1 MLFPEKMVYLK
12 IRIPE
17 DKIDEEIKNIGL
29 SGLLHI
35 DASKGEK
42 LFRSDEKEVEYLL
55 KKTEKFMDILGIKKR
70 SKWDGKEYS
79 TQEIQSFVLELEKEI
94 SKISNIKKEIEKEER
109 KLNLAKEILKASR
122 GYLDIPQ
129 LLKRLN
135 HIKIC
140 IGIVSSDNFEPLK
153 ISLNAYGVFVVYGE
167 MSNNSIWFSAFYT
180 QDTEEKLRSSISKNQ
195 AEILAEDYFKPEK
208 EKEIRTKKA
217 FTQKLLKDVK
227 RRFLNRLIKYNGY
240 LNAKLKMIKA
250 KQPVERENGFYV
262 IWGWIPEKKIKIF
275 KRYLKHS
282 EIDIFPPGDNAPVLL
297 KTPDFFKPFERMVM
311 GFSYPKYGEINP
323 TIPFALTF
331 LIFFGIMFGDVGHG
345 IVLILSGILM
355 GKKYPD
361 PSKIFILS
369 GLSSSI
375 FGLFYGSFFGFHGL
389 FPFAL
394 ISPVHNIE
402 ELLYFSIAVGTVV
415 LSLSF
420 ILNII
425 SLYRRKKIKA
435 LFFGE
440 GGVLWLLIYWYI
452 LGIFVKLIVFKM
464 NVFYDLLL
472 LGFMLLTVFIFI
484 YIKSRSVTES
494 FINLMREILE
504 SITNTVS
511 FIRLGAFAL
520 AHSTLFL
527 AVFTVAKF
535 LETEKGG
542 GFFYWLTIVAGN
554 IFIILLE
561 GIIVAIQTLRL
572 EYYEFFKRFFEGGG
586 TPYRPFKI

>member
-17 DKIDEEIKNIGL
+17 DKIDEEIKNIGF

-94 SKISNIKKEIEKEER
+94 SKISNIKKEVEKEER

-440 GGVLWLLIYWYI
+440 GGVLWLLTYWYI